1 LLLAGGVWLSMHY
14 AKIIEDNQL
23 TAELMTTYNHADLVM
38 CEKNQ
43 LCANVDTKAK
53 HYGDRRQYVPVLAR

>member
-1 LLLAGGVWLSMHY
+1 MHY

-38 CEKNQ
+38 CEKNR
-43 LCANVDTKAK
+43 LCANVDTKGK